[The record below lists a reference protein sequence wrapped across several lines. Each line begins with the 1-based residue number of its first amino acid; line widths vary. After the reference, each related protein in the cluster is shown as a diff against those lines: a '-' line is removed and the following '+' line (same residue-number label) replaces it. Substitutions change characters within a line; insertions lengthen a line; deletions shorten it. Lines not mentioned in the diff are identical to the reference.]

1 MKHLT
6 AFNIK
11 EYLANTPQITFEVTE
26 ACNLACVY
34 CGYGSLY
41 NDKDPRSNRKLCAI
55 DAISFL
61 MYMKTLWNEGYR
73 GTESNVLHI
82 SFYGGEPLLNMPL
95 IKKIVDYSER
105 ELRKYKKVIIYSLTT
120 NALLLPINIEYL
132 VSKEFRILISLD
144 GNREGNKYRI
154 YQDGRPAYDKILESI
169 DFVRN
174 NYPTYFQNNVEF
186 NSVLNNFN
194 SVKTL
199 RSYFIQNYNK
209 TPSIGEINTSGI
221 HPKQTDFFKKIYKSK
236 IESEEEAA
244 LDSNSTYYQDSPD
257 YPRIARYLQTHSP
270 FFYSDYNELLL
281 GKNKQEKLPTGTCLP
296 FSKKV
301 FITVTGKIFP
311 CERISHKYFLGS
323 LHGGEVHLDFDEI
336 ANKYNSYYEKVYRVC
351 QRCKEYHSCLCCMF
365 YNGQLERKNAFCSF
379 YVSENDAKEN
389 LISVYR
395 FLKKYPEAYCEI
407 MKNFKV
413 V

>member
-61 MYMKTLWNEGYR
+61 KYMKTLWNEGYR

-281 GKNKQEKLPTGTCLP
+281 GKNKQEKLPTGTGDNSDWFNHNVMMTLQDIDTTKLSYDDLFRNEKLNSSCFGILEIL
-296 FSKKV
+296 SDGHIYALNAKKQLGTTSTYLSEIV
-301 FITVTGKIFP
+301 EKELRENTSWRIT
-311 CERISHKYFLGS
+311 R
-323 LHGGEVHLDFDEI
+323 
-336 ANKYNSYYEKVYRVC
+336 KVYDGCRNCRYRILCPPVSSYEMLY
-351 QRCKEYHSCLCCMF
+351 KTTPKCL
-365 YNGQLERKNAFCSF
+365 
-379 YVSENDAKEN
+379 
-389 LISVYR
+389 I
-395 FLKKYPEAYCEI
+395 KK
-407 MKNFKV
+407 
-413 V
+413 